1 MVLCG
6 IRNVIICEEMENM
19 CSRRKNKSSTKSK
32 WKMHKRET
40 SCFLLLPCAN
50 YFPSLFTRGKGFT
63 PYLVFSQCSNGN
75 NESTR
80 HSKGGELLW
89 PSWIK
94 LQRASPLQAAVPL
107 MEGCRFS
114 QTPFLWRFRSQFLS
128 SLSRKIAELR
138 ILINVSL
145 I

>member
-1 MVLCG
+1 MILCG
-6 IRNVIICEEMENM
+6 IRSVICEEMENM
-19 CSRRKNKSSTKSK
+19 CSRRKKKSSAKSK
-32 WKMHKRET
+32 WKMHT
-40 SCFLLLPCAN
+40 SPSCFLLLPCAN

-63 PYLVFSQCSNGN
+63 PYLVFSQCRNGN

-107 MEGCRFS
+107 VEGCTFS
-114 QTPFLWRFRSQFLS
+114 QTPFPLAISISIPFISNPEKL
-128 SLSRKIAELR
+128 LNYAVLT
-138 ILINVSL
+138 NVSL
-145 I
+145 M